1 MTAANRTLWDT
12 HSHILPDFDDG
23 PETTE
28 EALAMIELSIERG
41 VTGIVATPHSLSVD
55 DRGGVP
61 ALKLRVRQISAL
73 IDQRELPLELAIGM
87 EIRLF
92 PDAADRLNSGTYLP
106 LNGTRIPLIEFDYT
120 QWATFYDNALFNI
133 ALAGFT
139 PLLAH
144 VERIAPL
151 QQHPERVTAYV
162 ERGYYTQ
169 ITGISLLGGMG
180 RVPQQRAEAFLARGE
195 VHVIASD
202 THATD
207 GSRQPWPIGV
217 AQRLESLVGEAA
229 AQTLIYENPARVV
242 GGQTPNAVEPAPK
255 QRRRF
260 WPFN

>member
-28 EALAMIELSIERG
+28 EALAMIQLSIERG

-55 DRGGVP
+55 DRGGIP

-73 IDQRELPLELAIGM
+73 IDQRELPLELATGM

-139 PLLAH
+139 PLPKSASSP
-144 VERIAPL
+144 RTPTPRTTRASP
-151 QQHPERVTAYV
+151 
-162 ERGYYTQ
+162 G
-169 ITGISLLGGMG
+169 
-180 RVPQQRAEAFLARGE
+180 PQ
-195 VHVIASD
+195 ASPS
-202 THATD
+202 
-207 GSRQPWPIGV
+207 GWSRWWAKPP
-217 AQRLESLVGEAA
+217 RKRSS
-229 AQTLIYENPARVV
+229 TKTPHVV
-242 GGQTPNAVEPAPK
+242 GGHTPNAVEPAPK